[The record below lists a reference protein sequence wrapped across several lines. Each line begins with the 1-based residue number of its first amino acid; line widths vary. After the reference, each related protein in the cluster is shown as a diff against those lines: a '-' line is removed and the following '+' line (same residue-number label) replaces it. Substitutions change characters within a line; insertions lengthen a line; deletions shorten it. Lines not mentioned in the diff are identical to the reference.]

1 MADIIKYWTTQ
12 VAAIE
17 AALRAFAV
25 FVGRGFPTEAKEAV
39 RLQLGTWLVVALEFE
54 LAVDILRTA
63 IAPTWNE
70 VGLLATIIGLRT
82 ILNYI
87 LQVEIE
93 KAHVLA
99 SNLAQ
104 MNATDGTGVP
114 SAPTVPSLGWLASR
128 RVRTSDL
135 QHERRMRHGYD
146 GTQRAGHS
154 LNARNS

>member
-12 VAAIE
+12 VAALIE
-17 AALRAFAV
+17 AIGAIIIVLAAIEATLRAITL
-25 FVGRGFPTEAKEAV
+25 FVRRGFSAEAKEAV
-39 RLQLGTWLVVALEFE
+39 RLPLGTWLAVALEFE
-54 LAVDILRTA
+54 LAADILRTA

-93 KAHVLA
+93 KAHVRS

-104 MNATDGTGVP
+104 INAAEGTGMP
-114 SAPTVPSLGWLASR
+114 SASTAPSLGWLAAR
-128 RVRTSDL
+128 RARAGDSH
-135 QHERRMRHGYD
+135 HER
-146 GTQRAGHS
+146 
-154 LNARNS
+154 